1 MCLWS
6 CNQLMTHDNYTAVPN
21 AQRQDQSKRVILDKR
36 LCNKKK
42 TGKVCE
48 SMDAVVHTRS
58 AHVTLRSASHPA
70 WLKQS
75 MPGFAAPED
84 GPSHRKKRQK
94 FTSQK
99 NEPRWD
105 GRAGIAAIIS
115 KVHSKMNVCGVTL
128 PSELKWFRFCCR
140 NFHYIAKVVAC
151 LSSLVG
157 WLLQAQSSKTIREEH
172 YQCQWLSV
180 CVAELQKKGGSLTV
194 DVKSFSILTSYFCEG
209 ASVILWH
216 IAECFSTTCTSK
228 AK

>member
-6 CNQLMTHDNYTAVPN
+6 CNQLMTYDNYTAVPN

-42 TGKVCE
+42 PGKVCE

-58 AHVTLRSASHPA
+58 AHLTLRSASHPA
-70 WLKQS
+70 GLKQS

-105 GRAGIAAIIS
+105 GRRGIATIIS

-128 PSELKWFRFCCR
+128 PSELKLFRFHSR
-140 NFHYIAKVVAC
+140 NFPSDSKRGC
-151 LSSLVG
+151 LFVFTCWVSS
-157 WLLQAQSSKTIREEH
+157 SSRIEQDYPGGTI
-172 YQCQWLSV
+172 LIS
-180 CVAELQKKGGSLTV
+180 AT
-194 DVKSFSILTSYFCEG
+194 
-209 ASVILWH
+209 
-216 IAECFSTTCTSK
+216 
-228 AK
+228 

>member
-6 CNQLMTHDNYTAVPN
+6 CNRLMTYDNYTAVPN
-21 AQRQDQSKRVILDKR
+21 AQRQAQSKRVILDRR

-42 TGKVCE
+42 GGKVCE

-58 AHVTLRSASHPA
+58 AHATFRSASPLA
-70 WLKQS
+70 WLNQS
-75 MPGFAAPED
+75 MPPFVAPKD
-84 GPSHRKKRQK
+84 GPSDRKKHLK

-115 KVHSKMNVCGVTL
+115 NVHSKMNVCGVNL

-151 LSSLVG
+151 WS
-157 WLLQAQSSKTIREEH
+157 
-172 YQCQWLSV
+172 
-180 CVAELQKKGGSLTV
+180 
-194 DVKSFSILTSYFCEG
+194 
-209 ASVILWH
+209 
-216 IAECFSTTCTSK
+216 
-228 AK
+228 